1 MWHVGKKC
9 ACSWVGTRTPIE
21 PRCRVFHG
29 DVRCFTR
36 ERHPSGQRE
45 RGLDDGEVRRV
56 TSGVDVVTPS
66 GVVIGIVPSGMVTPI
81 ATAGPS
87 AEYFTATWGALV
99 EHTVLRSGE
108 GERLDDDEVRRRV
121 SSDDVIMLSSMVTP
135 LATANSVA
143 GCLVATPG
151 ASVGS
156 VVPRD
161 TRRTDS
167 TR

>member
-1 MWHVGKKC
+1 M
-9 ACSWVGTRTPIE
+9 
-21 PRCRVFHG
+21 FHG

-66 GVVIGIVPSGMVTPI
+66 GAVTGIVPSGMVTAI
-81 ATAGPS
+81 ATVGPS
-87 AEYFTATWGALV
+87 AEYFTVTWGALV
-99 EHTVLRSGE
+99 ERAVFWSGV

-121 SSDDVIMLSSMVTP
+121 SSGDVVMLSSTVTP

-161 TRRTDS
+161 TRTTDS